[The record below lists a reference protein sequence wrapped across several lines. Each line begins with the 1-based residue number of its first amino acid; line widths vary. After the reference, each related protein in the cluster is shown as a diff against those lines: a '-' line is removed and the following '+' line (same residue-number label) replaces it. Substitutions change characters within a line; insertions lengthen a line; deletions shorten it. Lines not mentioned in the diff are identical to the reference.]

1 MESNGLS
8 EKEEG
13 YYQRLEMENYLKVAI
28 TMLSN
33 ATQGAELARLLNVT
47 AFLDR
52 QDVAQKLI

>member
-1 MESNGLS
+1 
-8 EKEEG
+8 
-13 YYQRLEMENYLKVAI
+13 MENYLKVAI

-52 QDVAQKLI
+52 QDVAQKLIQYMSP